1 MGKGVASI
9 ATPGL
14 SRCVDSIVA
23 HLLLFPALSVLHV
36 RRLFALFAAAAALG
50 LRPRLRLV
58 WPRLACRSNVPIRCP
73 DVCVVV
79 ARIVCA
85 SR

>member
-1 MGKGVASI
+1 MY
-9 ATPGL
+9 
-14 SRCVDSIVA
+14 SIVE

-36 RRLFALFAAAAALG
+36 RRLFALFAAAAAALG

-85 SR
+85 SRQ